1 MKAVLKLSLF
11 KFFQIS
17 INLKTTSKH
26 FTKKILCT
34 TVLQRQAKIMNCVYC
49 FCHGRRSCVL
59 NFVAG
64 ELSEVSKEKQ
74 KKIKFL
80 LLILAKVFNNSDAM
94 GTFCSS

>member
-1 MKAVLKLSLF
+1 MASFNTSLVQA
-11 KFFQIS
+11 FQIS
-17 INLKTTSKH
+17 INHKTTSKR

-34 TVLQRQAKIMNCVYC
+34 TVLQRQAKIMKCAYC
-49 FCHGRRSCVL
+49 FCHGKHSCVL
-59 NFVAG
+59 KFVAE